1 MDDNLKNKT
10 KKGIYWKSIDLLF
23 NQGMQFIVGIIMARI
38 LTPSDYGITA
48 LPVIFI
54 AIANVFI
61 DGGFGLALI
70 RKPDLTEK
78 DLATSFYYSIL
89 VGVGCYLILYIIAP
103 YIADFYNIPV
113 LIPLIRVT
121 ALTFLWSPLNTPQTI
136 LLNRKLDFKVMAR
149 ISVVNKL
156 LSGIMGI
163 IAAYYGYGLW
173 SLVIYS
179 LSSSLMGVL
188 QSWMVVR
195 WYPKEYFSKQSFKYL
210 WNFGNKMIVTRL
222 LDSIFSNITPIIIGK
237 FFSPLQLGFYNRALS
252 LGQLP
257 SMQIGGVLQ
266 GVTFPVLSKIQNDE
280 DTLVRGYRKMIKT
293 TAFIVFP
300 LMFLLSALAKPI
312 IILLLTE
319 KWSESIL
326 LLQILSF
333 YLMWGPVSVMNLNL
347 LQIKGRTDLCLK
359 LQYKKNLISLII
371 MMITLP
377 FGLVVFCCGQF
388 INQMFTIFLNMSAV
402 GKTVNMGYLKQM
414 KDLLPIWFLGFSM
427 FIIVLITVS
436 FLNNSWFQ
444 LFGGAFLGIIY
455 YVILSILFKFEEWND
470 IKYMLNRQ

>member
-1 MDDNLKNKT
+1 MDNNLKNKT

-23 NQGMQFIVGIIMARI
+23 NQGMQFLVGIIMARI
-38 LTPSDYGITA
+38 LSPSDYGITA

-54 AIANVFI
+54 AVANVFI

-78 DLATSFYYSIL
+78 DLATSFYYSIII
-89 VGVGCYLILYIIAP
+89 GVICYFILYLIAP
-103 YIADFYNIPV
+103 YIADFYNIPILKSLV
-113 LIPLIRVT
+113 RVT
-121 ALTFLWSPLNTPQTI
+121 ALTFLWSPLNTPQTV
-136 LLNRKLDFKVMAR
+136 LLSRRLDFKVMAR
-149 ISVVNKL
+149 ISVINKL
-156 LSGIMGI
+156 LSGIFGI
-163 IAAYYGYGLW
+163 VAAYCGYGLW

-188 QSWMVVR
+188 QSWVVVR
-195 WYPKEYFSKQSFKYL
+195 WTPKERFSRQSFQYL
-210 WNFGNKMIVTRL
+210 WDFGNKIIGTRL
-222 LDSIFSNITPIIIGK
+222 LDSIFSNITPIVIGK

-252 LGQLP
+252 LAQLP

-266 GVTFPVLSKIQNDE
+266 GVTFPILSKIQEDE

-293 TAFIVFP
+293 TAFVVFP

-312 IILLLTE
+312 IVLLLTE

-326 LLQILSF
+326 LLQILSS

-359 LQYKKNLISLII
+359 LQYKKNLIGLCI
-371 MMITLP
+371 MLITLP
-377 FGLVVFCCGQF
+377 FGLVVFCFGQF

-402 GKTVNMGYLKQM
+402 GKTVHMGYLKQM
-414 KDLLPIWFLGFSM
+414 KDLIPIWLLGFSM
-427 FIIVLITVS
+427 FILVS
-436 FLNNSWFQ
+436 IFVYIFKNNWFQ
-444 LFGGAFLGIIY
+444 LFGGAFIGLFY
-455 YVILSILFKFEEWND
+455 YAVVSIFLKFEEWKD
-470 IKYMLNRQ
+470 IRYMLNR

>member
-1 MDDNLKNKT
+1 MDNNLKNKT

-23 NQGMQFIVGIIMARI
+23 NQGMQFLVGIIMARI
-38 LTPSDYGITA
+38 LSPSDYGITA

-54 AIANVFI
+54 AVANVFI

-78 DLATSFYYSIL
+78 DLATSFYYSIII
-89 VGVGCYLILYIIAP
+89 GVICYFILYLIAP
-103 YIADFYNIPV
+103 YIADFYNIPILKSLV
-113 LIPLIRVT
+113 RVT
-121 ALTFLWSPLNTPQTI
+121 ALTFLWSPLNTPQTV
-136 LLNRKLDFKVMAR
+136 LLNRRLDFKVMAR
-149 ISVVNKL
+149 ISVINKL
-156 LSGIMGI
+156 LSGIFGI
-163 IAAYYGYGLW
+163 VAAYCGYGLW

-188 QSWMVVR
+188 QSWVVVR
-195 WYPKEYFSKQSFKYL
+195 WTPKERFSRQSFQYL
-210 WNFGNKMIVTRL
+210 WDFGNKIIGTRL
-222 LDSIFSNITPIIIGK
+222 LDSIFSNITPIVIGK

-252 LGQLP
+252 LAQLP

-266 GVTFPVLSKIQNDE
+266 GVTFPILSKIQEDE

-293 TAFIVFP
+293 TAFVVFP

-312 IILLLTE
+312 IVLLLTE

-326 LLQILSF
+326 LLQILSS

-359 LQYKKNLISLII
+359 LQYKKNLIGLCI
-371 MMITLP
+371 MLITLP
-377 FGLVVFCCGQF
+377 FGLVVFCFGQF

-402 GKTVNMGYLKQM
+402 GKTVHMGYLKQM
-414 KDLLPIWFLGFSM
+414 KDLIPIWLLGFSM
-427 FIIVLITVS
+427 FILVS
-436 FLNNSWFQ
+436 IFVYIFKNNWFQ
-444 LFGGAFLGIIY
+444 LFGGAFIGLFY
-455 YVILSILFKFEEWND
+455 YAVVSIFLKFEEWKD
-470 IKYMLNRQ
+470 IRYMLNR